1 MYHVNAEFVACLLTL
16 NGELE
21 DIIEWGLTLES
32 METIEGIH
40 NRLNAL
46 IQQLGEEGAA

>member
-1 MYHVNAEFVACLLTL
+1 MYQVNAEFVACLLTL

-21 DIIEWGLTLES
+21 DIMEDGLTPES

-40 NRLNAL
+40 NRLDSL

>member
-1 MYHVNAEFVACLLTL
+1 MYQVNAEFIACLRTL

-21 DIIEWGLTLES
+21 DIMEDGLTPES

-40 NRLNAL
+40 SRLAVF
-46 IQQLGEEGAA
+46 IDQLGRGSAA

>member
-21 DIIEWGLTLES
+21 DIMEDGLTPES

-40 NRLNAL
+40 NRLDSL

>member
-1 MYHVNAEFVACLLTL
+1 MYQVNAEFIACLLTL

-21 DIIEWGLTLES
+21 DIMEDGLPLES

-40 NRLNAL
+40 NRLAVF
-46 IQQLGEEGAA
+46 I